1 MKKIINCLLVV
12 VIALSFVTVPVN
24 AYQVGDRVG
33 KVTYTDISAYIN
45 HYPIVSYTYDGGT
58 VVYADDLVNYGF
70 NVVYN
75 DAARSLNITPDKSQ
89 TTLRR
94 WRVFKNADFVMQRWD
109 YAVYSDINVYLN
121 GVWIP
126 SCATQF
132 GVLVKLED
140 LASEAIG
147 TSFTWD
153 GSTRSAKLW
162 LDWAN
167 IIEYAP
173 LEEGDNE
180 AYADGVSGTILVTMY
195 RLENQLGVTTTL
207 TELNPE
213 YFVLEGNGQTF
224 VLPTFG
230 SEEKITLGEG
240 APPQYGA
247 NYFISPENAIK
258 LIKQKYGVDVVHTL
272 TGNTYFWFEG
282 GGYEFIVERW
292 YETDDI
298 DTAIYGGRKK

>member
-1 MKKIINCLLVV
+1 MKRIVNCLLVV

-109 YAVYSDINVYLN
+109 YAVYSDISVYLN

-126 SCATQF
+126 SCATEF

-147 TSFTWD
+147 TGFTWD
-153 GSTRSAKLW
+153 DSTRSAKLW

-180 AYADGVSGTILVTMY
+180 AYADGVAGVVDMTIG
-195 RLENQLGVTTTL
+195 RLYDELGVSTTL
-207 TELNPE
+207 TEIKSRV
-213 YFVLEGNGQTF
+213 FCAGGQRTN
-224 VLPTFG
+224 LC
-230 SEEKITLGEG
+230 
-240 APPQYGA
+240 AP
-247 NYFISPENAIK
+247 N
-258 LIKQKYGVDVVHTL
+258 V
-272 TGNTYFWFEG
+272 
-282 GGYEFIVERW
+282 R
-292 YETDDI
+292 
-298 DTAIYGGRKK
+298 